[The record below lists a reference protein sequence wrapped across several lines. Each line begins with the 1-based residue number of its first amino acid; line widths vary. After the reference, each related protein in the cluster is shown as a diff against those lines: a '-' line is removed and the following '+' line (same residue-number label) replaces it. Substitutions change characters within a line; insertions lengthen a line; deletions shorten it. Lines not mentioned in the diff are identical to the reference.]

1 MDARTLPSL
10 GFGGAPIG
18 NLFRATSD
26 EDAAR
31 TIEAAWNA
39 GIRYFDTAPHYGLGL
54 SERRLGVALRT
65 HPRAEYVVSTK
76 VGRLLVPAGTVTG
89 RDDEGFDVAA
99 THHRVRDFSADG
111 VRRSLEASLERLG
124 LDRIDIVLIHDPDDH
139 ADQAIEQAAPALSAL
154 RGQGMIRSYGAAM
167 NQSAL
172 LTRFVRETDADIV
185 MVAGRYTLLDQTA
198 ARDLLP
204 AALRRGVGVINAGV
218 FNSGLLALPRPQTA
232 ATYDYRP
239 APTALVERAHHLA
252 HVCQQFGV
260 DLPTVALAFAAR
272 HPAIASV
279 VVGLRS
285 PEEVADAVRRR
296 AQPVPEGIWAALHLQ
311 DLIDDRIDNETTA
324 RSDGAR

>member
-1 MDARTLPSL
+1 
-10 GFGGAPIG
+10 
-18 NLFRATSD
+18 
-26 EDAAR
+26 
-31 TIEAAWNA
+31 
-39 GIRYFDTAPHYGLGL
+39 
-54 SERRLGVALRT
+54 
-65 HPRAEYVVSTK
+65 VVSTK

-99 THHRVRDFSADG
+99 THRRVRDYSADG

-124 LDRIDIVLIHDPDDH
+124 LDRIDIVLIHDPDDN
-139 ADQAIEQAAPALSAL
+139 ADEAIEKAAPALSAL
-154 RGQGMIRSYGAAM
+154 RAQGVIRSYGAGM

-172 LTRFVRETDADIV
+172 LTRFVRETDADVV

-218 FNSGLLALPRPQTA
+218 FNSGLLALPRPRPA
-232 ATYDYRP
+232 VTYDYRT
-239 APTALVERAHHLA
+239 ASTALIERAHHLA
-252 HVCQQFGV
+252 RVCQQFGV

-296 AQPVPEGIWAALHLQ
+296 AQPVPEEIWPALRQ
-311 DLIDDRIDNETTA
+311 QNLIDDRIDDGTTA
-324 RSDGAR
+324 GSEEAR